1 MTDRHSARNWFSR
14 RIDSQTA
21 GEDAA
26 GSAGGTDRRAA
37 DWDRPTCFGNGSART
52 ADSGWSTVTPLH
64 YTPSYEY
71 PLIVWLHQS
80 GHNERQVHQVLPHIS
95 IRNYLAVGVRGPRA
109 VDLAG
114 HGFDWP
120 TGSGGFDAAC
130 GRVFAAIDEV
140 CRQYSVHQRRIVLAG
155 YRSGA
160 SMACRIALR
169 HPQRFAGVVRLG
181 GEFPD
186 GGGCLSALEQLRHA
200 RLPMLW
206 QQAINGRDDH
216 PGRLQRDLVTAQLIR
231 ARVEVRQ
238 YRGDDVMNTVALRD
252 IDRWCFERI
261 ISPRQDPSAAPESG
275 ILGDGELNAHD
286 TTPLEFSR
294 N

>member
-1 MTDRHSARNWFSR
+1 MNDPHSARNWFR
-14 RIDSQTA
+14 RRLESQFSGNQA
-21 GEDAA
+21 NGDPGGA
-26 GSAGGTDRRAA
+26 GSAAVDWNRASGVGG
-37 DWDRPTCFGNGSART
+37 PISPI
-52 ADSGWSTVTPLH
+52 DSVWSVVTPLH
-64 YTPSYEY
+64 YTPSYQY
-71 PLIVWLHQS
+71 PLIVWLHHC
-80 GHNERQVHQVLPHIS
+80 GHNERQVHQVIPHIS
-95 IRNYLAVGVRGPRA
+95 VRNYLAVGVRGPRA

-120 TGSGGFDAAC
+120 AGGSGFDAAC
-130 GRVFAAIDEV
+130 TRVFRAIETA
-140 CRQYSVHQRRIVLAG
+140 CRQYSIHPGRIVLAG

-169 HPQRFAGVVRLG
+169 HPHRFAGVVRLG
-181 GEFPD
+181 GRFPD
-186 GGGCLSALEQLRHA
+186 AGGSLAALDELRQR

-206 QQAINGRDDH
+206 QQAIDGSDDH
-216 PGRLQRDLVTAQLIR
+216 PEHLQQDLVTAQMIR

-252 IDRWCFERI
+252 IDRWCFDRI
-261 ISPRQDPSAAPESG
+261 ISPRDEGSAVSESG
-275 ILGDGELNAHD
+275 ILCSGELNAND